1 MKSSNMA
8 KKEKG
13 EPMDNG
19 QLVNDACSI
28 IEQAR
33 KFAYHSVNETLV
45 KRNWLLGMPKIFQSV
60 IGKSV
65 QGAFDVVPVRPILLA
80 WTHYSILLQE
90 KW

>member
-45 KRNWLLGMPKIFQSV
+45 KRNWLLGMPKIF
-60 IGKSV
+60 
-65 QGAFDVVPVRPILLA
+65 
-80 WTHYSILLQE
+80 
-90 KW
+90 